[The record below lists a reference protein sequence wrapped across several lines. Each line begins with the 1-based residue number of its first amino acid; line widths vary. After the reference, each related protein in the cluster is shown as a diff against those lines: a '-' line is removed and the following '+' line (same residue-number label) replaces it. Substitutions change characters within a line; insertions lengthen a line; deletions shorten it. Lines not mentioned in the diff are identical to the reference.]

1 MKKLNK
7 QENSIGQ
14 VDSELRVI
22 WEEASQWSY
31 VPKSM
36 TQKQSCIGLTGPET
50 TKERMHKP
58 GSVLLRKL
66 REVKERQGSKL
77 ERLKSKSEGENEAIW
92 SGFCR

>member
-1 MKKLNK
+1 MEKFLSRKA
-7 QENSIGQ
+7 IGH
-14 VDSELRVI
+14 VDSEQRVR
-22 WEEASQWSY
+22 WEEASQWSC

-58 GSVLLRKL
+58 ESVLASKL

-77 ERLKSKSEGENEAIW
+77 ERLEPKSEGENEAIW
-92 SGFCR
+92 SRFCR